1 MSSESPVALWPLL
14 RTEQV
19 RESTFSEALVLVQ
32 TTCLGPLS
40 LVILQKKEAGLC
52 GMVAGGG

>member
-19 RESTFSEALVLVQ
+19 RESTSSTALVQ
-32 TTCLGPLS
+32 TECLYPLS
-40 LVILQKKEAGLC
+40 LVLLQKKETGRC
-52 GMVAGGG
+52 GVVAGGG